1 MARRLQDPLAELV
14 KIDPKSIGVGQYQH
28 DMNQKKLSE
37 SLSGVVEDC
46 VNKVGVDLNTASAS
60 LLEYI
65 SGISKA
71 IAKNIVKYREEN
83 GRFTD
88 RKQLLKV
95 DKLGPKAFLQC
106 AGFLRI
112 SDGDNPL
119 DHTSVHPETY
129 EAVDKLLKMYHLTLD
144 NETNK
149 TIIGLKLMIKDYK
162 KTAEELGIGEIT
174 LRDIVDELEKPARD
188 PREDMPKPILKTDVL
203 EITDLKP
210 GMILKGTVRNVIDF
224 GAFIDI
230 GVHQDGLVHISQITD
245 RYIKHP
251 LDALSVGDIVDVQ
264 VMNVDPVKKRIQLTM
279 KIKD

>member
-1 MARRLQDPLAELV
+1 MSMLEVKNLV
-14 KIDPKSIGVGQYQH
+14 KTYGKGDSLVKAVDDVSFEVEEGEFVAIIGASGSGKSTLLHMIG
-28 DMNQKKLSE
+28 
-37 SLSGVVEDC
+37 
-46 VNKVGVDLNTASAS
+46 GVDRAT
-60 LLEYI
+60 
-65 SGISKA
+65 SGEILVDGE
-71 IAKNIVKYREEN
+71 NIVKYREEN

-162 KTAEELGIGEIT
+162 KE
-174 LRDIVDELEKPARD
+174 
-188 PREDMPKPILKTDVL
+188 
-203 EITDLKP
+203 
-210 GMILKGTVRNVIDF
+210 
-224 GAFIDI
+224 
-230 GVHQDGLVHISQITD
+230 
-245 RYIKHP
+245 
-251 LDALSVGDIVDVQ
+251 
-264 VMNVDPVKKRIQLTM
+264 
-279 KIKD
+279 